1 MYVREDVEEVG
12 RVELAWKWIFQPQI
26 ITFAKESPIATLFY
40 SKLLHHSCLQWKN
53 KKKNKKKTPLHSS
66 YEILV
71 NEMRHDIYKK
81 NKQTLD
87 D

>member
-1 MYVREDVEEVG
+1 MKKQE
-12 RVELAWKWIFQPQI
+12 
-26 ITFAKESPIATLFY
+26 
-40 SKLLHHSCLQWKN
+40 KN
-53 KKKNKKKTPLHSS
+53 KKKNTSSS